1 MNPWE
6 ALRQIANAGVQA
18 AGQVRVNPN
27 VQIRGGGQQQPQPQP
42 APSTCCYQ
50 GGGWRR

>member
-6 ALRQIANAGVQA
+6 ALRQIAHAGVQA

-27 VQIRGGGQQQPQPQP
+27 VQVRNPPGQPAQP
-42 APSTCCYQ
+42 APAPTSCCYQ